1 MRIKEHEKERRQTHK
16 KQEENA
22 RGQTGARKS
31 EKKQDDVTEVEDVN
45 TRWKEKIERRR
56 REKNCR
62 NLKMNSTRKTPFV
75 GNVCCGGKEL
85 GGFGSKMAATQAKQ
99 KAKPYNASTHPRS

>member
-16 KQEENA
+16 KQEEENA

-31 EKKQDDVTEVEDVN
+31 AKKQDDVTEVEDVN

-56 REKNCR
+56 REKSCR

-75 GNVCCGGKEL
+75 GNVMLRWQRAWWVRVEDGRDSSETNGD
-85 GGFGSKMAATQAKQ
+85 AV
-99 KAKPYNASTHPRS
+99 